1 MMLRLNKALRRFR
14 REDDG
19 ATLVEYGIAITL
31 AVTVGTFMLGTLGT
45 AITGEMGEA
54 TCIMDDAATDDAGT
68 AIC

>member
-31 AVTVGTFMLGTLGT
+31 AVAVGTFMLSELGT
-45 AITGEMGEA
+45 AITGEMQ
-54 TCIMDDAATDDAGT
+54 AACEVMEGT
-68 AIC
+68 GNCAPTT